1 MSTLYICATPI
12 GNLSDIST
20 RLQETLQHVDCIYGE
35 DTRRVVKLLNHLN
48 IKKPVYSYFV
58 GNEHNKIEEIQ
69 KLLTEGKNIALL
81 SDAGTPLIADP
92 GSELVST
99 LVSNNINMESIPGPS
114 SVIVALTL
122 SGFDLS
128 SFRFVGFIPKSGKE
142 RSDFMSELI
151 KSNMTTVC
159 FTSPKRLI
167 KDLES
172 FMKDKITSQI
182 VVCRE
187 LTKKFESIYRG
198 TAEELVAQFQDS
210 NVKGEITLVIDGQE
224 KESRLDL
231 DVESVVHNLLKFEIP
246 KREIAKTIS
255 SLTDVSTNEIYEQIK
270 DF

>member
-1 MSTLYICATPI
+1 MATLYICATPI

-20 RLQETLQHVDCIYGE
+20 RLQETLQNVDCIYGE
-35 DTRRVVKLLNHLN
+35 DTRRVLKLLNHLN
-48 IKKPVYSYFV
+48 IKKPVFSYFI
-58 GNEHNKIEEIQ
+58 GNEHNKIGEIEN
-69 KLLTEGKNIALL
+69 LLHDETYVTN
-81 SDAGTPLIADP
+81 DAGTPLIADP

-99 LVSNNINMESIPGPS
+99 LVSKNIKIESIPGPS

-128 SFRFVGFIPKSGKE
+128 SFRFVGFIPKSGKD
-142 RSDFMSELI
+142 RLAFISNLI
-151 KSNMTTVC
+151 TSNVTTVC

-172 FMKDKITSQI
+172 FTKDKITNQI

-187 LTKKFESIYRG
+187 LTKKFETIYRG
-198 TAEELVAQFQDS
+198 TAEELLKQFQDT
-210 NVKGEITLVIDGQE
+210 NVKGEVTIVIEGQD
-224 KESRLDL
+224 KTSRLDL
-231 DVESVVHNLLKFEIP
+231 DVESVVQNLIKFDVP

-255 SLTDVSTNEIYEQIK
+255 SLTDISTNEIYEQIK

>member
-1 MSTLYICATPI
+1 M
-12 GNLSDIST
+12 
-20 RLQETLQHVDCIYGE
+20 
-35 DTRRVVKLLNHLN
+35 
-48 IKKPVYSYFV
+48 
-58 GNEHNKIEEIQ
+58 
-69 KLLTEGKNIALL
+69 L

-198 TAEELVAQFQDS
+198 TAEELLGQFQDS
-210 NVKGEITLVIDGQE
+210 NVKGEITLVIDGQK

-255 SLTDVSTNEIYEQIK
+255 SLTDASTNEIYEQIK